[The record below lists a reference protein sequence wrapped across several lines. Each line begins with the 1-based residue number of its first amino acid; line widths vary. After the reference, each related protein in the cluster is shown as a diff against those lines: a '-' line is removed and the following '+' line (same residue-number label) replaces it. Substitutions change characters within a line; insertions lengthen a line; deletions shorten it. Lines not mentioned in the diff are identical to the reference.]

1 MSVPTPNLNK
11 VLVGT
16 GFMWTAAAPLRVAEP
31 APADSVAFGGDW
43 AGNWAYIGGTVGG
56 VELKNAKKSVDINI
70 EEQSAPVDTK
80 IDSQTVTFTAQLSE
94 ETIANIK
101 LALGGGTTTV
111 TAPGTGIVGKTKLA
125 LSDTMDFLSVGVDVL
140 NDFGFWTRW
149 YVPLVK
155 SIGSLD
161 VKFLRAKSQ
170 RVYTLELSSICATS
184 AISVTE
190 MTGAST

>member
-1 MSVPTPNLNK
+1 MAVPTPNLNK

-16 GFMWTAAAPLRVAEP
+16 GFMWTAPAPLRVPEP
-31 APADSVAFGGDW
+31 LVADNVDFGGDW
-43 AGNWAYIGGTVGG
+43 VGNWVYIGGTVGG

-70 EEQSAPVDTK
+70 EEQSSPVDTK
-80 IDSQTVTFTAQLSE
+80 IDTQTVTFSAQLSE

-101 LALGGGTTTV
+101 LALGGGTATV
-111 TAPGTGIVGKTKLA
+111 TAPGISNVGKTRLA

-155 SIGSLD
+155 SVGSLD

-170 RVYTLELSSICATS
+170 RVYTLDLASICATS

-190 MTGAST
+190 MTAPHS